1 MGGRIWTIDGN
12 DDKNPED
19 SMSLTEDDETR
30 ILLEK
35 EFDDYYED
43 HVHKSAVCFDF
54 FSVFFSCSHQSQV
67 NFCLNF

>member
-1 MGGRIWTIDGN
+1 
-12 DDKNPED
+12 
-19 SMSLTEDDETR
+19 MSLTEDDETR

-54 FSVFFSCSHQSQV
+54 KTFVFFF
-67 NFCLNF
+67 FCFL

>member
-1 MGGRIWTIDGN
+1 MGGGRIWTIEGRED
-12 DDKNPED
+12 PEKD
-19 SMSLTEDDETR
+19 LMSLDEDEETR

-54 FSVFFSCSHQSQV
+54 FSVFFSCSHQLQV

>member
-1 MGGRIWTIDGN
+1 
-12 DDKNPED
+12 
-19 SMSLTEDDETR
+19 MSLTEDDETR

-54 FSVFFSCSHQSQV
+54 LKVCLFTSLFNCLFTFFIGSCG
-67 NFCLNF
+67 FCVKNAGNDSSYLDRG

>member
-1 MGGRIWTIDGN
+1 
-12 DDKNPED
+12 
-19 SMSLTEDDETR
+19 MSLTEDDETR

-54 FSVFFSCSHQSQV
+54 FFLFSLAALINYKSTFV
-67 NFCLNF
+67 

>member
-1 MGGRIWTIDGN
+1 
-12 DDKNPED
+12 
-19 SMSLTEDDETR
+19 MSLTEDDETR

-43 HVHKSAVCFDF
+43 HVHKSAVCYDFLTFVFFF

-67 NFCLNF
+67 NFSLNF